1 MWRLSCSLAHPCVL
15 LCLGSPSSR
24 SEGPKHPEVHR
35 VRLEHGIDQA
45 VWSQDDNWIQVD
57 VNFLSR
63 DDNNFW
69 GKPNERKFCEFYE
82 KLVEAYR

>member
-35 VRLEHGIDQA
+35 VRLDHGIDAERWEENVNWVQLDVTRRSIEETAAA
-45 VWSQDDNWIQVD
+45 VM
-57 VNFLSR
+57 
-63 DDNNFW
+63 
-69 GKPNERKFCEFYE
+69 
-82 KLVEAYR
+82 KLYADRQKARPAE

>member
-24 SEGPKHPEVHR
+24 SEGPKHPEFHR
-35 VRLEHGIDQA
+35 VRLDHCIDEA
-45 VWSQDDNWIQVD
+45 VWSEGVNWVQCD

-63 DDNNFW
+63 DNNRFW
-69 GKPNERKFCEFYE
+69 GKDNDRLFREFHE

>member
-1 MWRLSCSLAHPCVL
+1 VL

-35 VRLEHGIDQA
+35 VRLDHGIDTAAWTQN
-45 VWSQDDNWIQVD
+45 DNWVQID

-69 GKPNERKFCEFYE
+69 GVSNARRFCEFYE

>member
-24 SEGPKHPEVHR
+24 SDGPKHPEVHR
-35 VRLEHGIDQA
+35 VRLDHGIDEER
-45 VWSQDDNWIQVD
+45 WSQNVNWVQLD

-63 DDNNFW
+63 EDTCYGKNNDVLF
-69 GKPNERKFCEFYE
+69 REFYE

>member
-24 SEGPKHPEVHR
+24 SDGPKHPEVHR
-35 VRLEHGIDQA
+35 VRLDHGIDA
-45 VWSQDDNWIQVD
+45 ERWEEKVNWVQLD

-63 DDNNFW
+63 EDTCYGTNNKVLF
-69 GKPNERKFCEFYE
+69 REFYE
-82 KLVEAYR
+82 KLVEA